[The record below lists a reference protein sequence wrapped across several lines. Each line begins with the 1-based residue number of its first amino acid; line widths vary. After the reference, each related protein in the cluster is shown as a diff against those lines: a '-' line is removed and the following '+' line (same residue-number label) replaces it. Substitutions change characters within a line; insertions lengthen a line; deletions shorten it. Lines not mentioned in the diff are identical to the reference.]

1 MKYGTLRQRNPTCTP
16 ERWEELAD
24 LYVGGYALVDKA
36 SRYMPRFVGESRER
50 YRERLAA
57 ASYLAYM
64 GQIADYFVANLFS
77 QELTLTQAAD
87 AKDRATPGEAP
98 SQDGFWGDFAHDA
111 DLRGTSFV
119 KLLRQVLTTALIKGK
134 GLVVADLP
142 TAVERAASLADEEA
156 SGTTRGYAFE
166 AAPEE
171 LIDWEP
177 DDRGGFAWAILNRQI
192 IRRDSPASTRDRV
205 VEEFKVWTLS
215 GERAAW
221 ELFRTAPYK
230 PNEPPKD
237 EDDVPRAGGGTTTFR
252 QIPILELAVPAG
264 LWVGNKLGV
273 LAREHFTRRSALNAA
288 ENKSLFAIP
297 YVKLGPEVTAPG
309 SAMPAE
315 VQQNPGRGRDPR
327 GEFNRRGY
335 VVLGKDDDIGFAEP
349 AGSAYELVDKQ
360 LDKLVDEMFR
370 VVHQMASSVSA
381 TKQAL
386 ARAAAS
392 KAEDRRATEIV
403 LGAYGALVRD
413 FAKRIYDCLSAARGE
428 SVVWTAHGLDKF
440 ELEDRDGILKEA
452 LALDAIAIPSTT
464 FRATYKTKIA
474 LALVGNV
481 PPETQDVIREEI
493 ERGVEQEKELDAH
506 AQGLEP
512 DEDDDSRD
520 QDRPTPPGR
529 SGGSPG
535 AARGASEPSGA
546 RAR

>member
-1 MKYGTLRQRNPTCTP
+1 MKYGLLRQRNPAYTQ
-16 ERWEELAD
+16 ERWEELGD
-24 LYVGGYALVDKA
+24 LYVGGYPLVEKA
-36 SRYMPRFVGESRER
+36 SRYMPKFVGENRER
-50 YRERLAA
+50 YRERLSA
-57 ASYLAYM
+57 ASYIAYM

-87 AKDRATPGEAP
+87 ADDPTTAGAP
-98 SQDGFWGDFAHDA
+98 AAGDGFWEQFAHDA
-111 DLRGTSFV
+111 DLRGTSLV
-119 KLLRQVLTTALIKGK
+119 KLLRQVLTTALVKGK

-142 TAVERAASLADEEA
+142 AREPPETESSLADEEA
-156 SGTTRGYAFE
+156 SGGARGYAFE

-177 DDRGGFAWAILNRQI
+177 DDRGGFAWAILHRQI
-192 IRRDSPASTRDRV
+192 IRRESPAGSRDRI
-205 VEEFKVWTLS
+205 VEEFKVWTMS
-215 GERAAW
+215 GELAAW

-237 EDDVPRAGGGTTTFR
+237 DDEVPRAGGGSTTFK
-252 QIPILELAVPAG
+252 QIPILELAIPPG

-288 ENKSLFAIP
+288 ENKSLFSIP
-297 YVKLGPEVTAPG
+297 WVKLGPEVTAPG
-309 SAMPAE
+309 NAMPSE
-315 VQQNPGRGRDPR
+315 VQQNPNRGRDPR
-327 GEFNRRGY
+327 GEFNRKGY
-335 VVLGKDDDIGFAEP
+335 VVLGKEDDIGFAEP
-349 AGSAYELVDKQ
+349 VGAAYELVDKQ
-360 LDKLVDEMFR
+360 LEKLVDEMFR

-403 LGAYGALVRD
+403 LAAYGALVRD
-413 FAKRIYDCLSAARGE
+413 VAKRIYDCLSAARGE

-452 LALDAIAIPSTT
+452 LALDAIAIPSET
-464 FRATYKTKIA
+464 FKKTYKTKIA

-493 ERGVEQEKELDAH
+493 ERGVEQEQELEAH
-506 AQGLEP
+506 AYEQGEEP
-512 DEDDDSRD
+512 DDDD
-520 QDRPTPPGR
+520 
-529 SGGSPG
+529 
-535 AARGASEPSGA
+535 AE
-546 RAR
+546 